1 MAKHCEYSQQLKHLK
16 VKLEDIE
23 KIIESHRTIK
33 EWAYIIHDKDVY
45 TKNDECENPTHKEGT
60 LKEPHIH
67 LYLNF
72 GKSSASFD
80 TVAKWFNDA
89 PQYVCKVKGR
99 KSDILMYLTHKNTPE
114 KHPYSIENVR
124 SNFDIEQAIIDD
136 DKTDVNTIL
145 RKIADGTIKE
155 YNRFEY
161 IDDIVL
167 AKYSNLFKTAFKNRS
182 EKIMRDPNRDIKV
195 IFIYGTTGSGKT
207 TYAKMLAEKIG
218 DGSFYVSSSANDS
231 LQDYKGQET
240 VILDD
245 LRDNAF
251 EFADLL
257 KALDNHTA
265 TSIRS
270 RFCNKNFLG
279 STIII
284 TSTVPILEWYKF
296 SNEDKSQLRRRISN
310 YLIADKDEIC
320 FYTFNPDNDYMPEFK
335 YKIKNPVPAVVA
347 KKTRDKQANDDILS
361 ICMGVL
367 DGMDEEE
374 KGDYVKEINE
384 IKAN

>member
-23 KIIESHRTIK
+23 KVIESHRTIK

-45 TKNDECENPTHKEGT
+45 TKKDEALNPEHKEGT

-67 LYLNF
+67 MYLNF
-72 GKSSASFD
+72 GQSSANFD
-80 TVAKWFNDA
+80 TVAKWFKDE
-89 PQYVCKVKGR
+89 PQYVCRVKGR
-99 KSDILMYLTHKNTPE
+99 KSDILMYLTHQNTPE
-114 KHPYSIENVR
+114 KHPYSIDEVK

-136 DKTDVNTIL
+136 ERTDIETIL
-145 RKIADGTIKE
+145 RKIADGTIRE

-161 IDDIVL
+161 IDDVVL
-167 AKYSNLFKTAFKNRS
+167 AKNSNLFKTAFKNRS
-182 EKIMRDPNRDIKV
+182 EKIMRDPNRNIKV

-218 DGSFYVSSSANDS
+218 DGSYYVSSSANDS
-231 LQDYKGQET
+231 MQDYAGQET

-245 LRDNAF
+245 LRDNVF

-257 KALDNHTA
+257 KVLDNYTA

-270 RFCNKNFLG
+270 RFYNKTFLG
-279 STIII
+279 STIIV
-284 TSTVPILEWYKF
+284 TTTQPIMEWYSYNK
-296 SNEDKSQLRRRISN
+296 EDKAQLWRRISN
-310 YLIADKDEIC
+310 YLIVDEKEIC
-320 FYTFNPDNDYMPEFK
+320 FYTFNPDNKYLPDFK
-335 YKIKNPVPAVVA
+335 YKIKNPVAELIA
-347 KKTRDKQANDDILS
+347 QKTKEKQKDDDILD

-367 DGMDEEE
+367 DGMDGAT
-374 KGDYVKEINE
+374 KDDYIKEIKE
-384 IKAN
+384 IKAH

>member
-1 MAKHCEYSQQLKHLK
+1 MAKHCEYMQYLEHLK
-16 VKLEDIE
+16 IKLENLE
-23 KIIESHRTIK
+23 NIIDTHRTIK
-33 EWAYIIHDKDVY
+33 EWAYIIHDKDV
-45 TKNDECENPTHKEGT
+45 KANG
-60 LKEPHIH
+60 EPKGAHIH

-72 GKSSASFD
+72 GQSSADFE
-80 TVAKWFNDA
+80 TVAKWFNDE
-89 PQYVCKVKGR
+89 PQYVSKVKKR
-99 KSDILMYLTHKNTPE
+99 KKDILKYLTHQNAPDKFQYNA
-114 KHPYSIENVR
+114 ENVK
-124 SNFDIEQAIIDD
+124 SNFNIEEAIEKEE
-136 DKTDVNTIL
+136 KTDIDFII
-145 RKIADGTIKE
+145 RKISDGTIKE
-155 YNRFEY
+155 YNRFDY
-161 IDDIVL
+161 IDSVTL
-167 AKYSNLFKTAFKNRS
+167 AKHNSVIHNAFKNRS
-182 EKIMRDPNRDIKV
+182 EMIMRNQNRDIKV

-218 DGSFYVSSSANDS
+218 DGSCYVSSSANDS

-310 YLIADKDEIC
+310 YLIADEKEIC
-320 FYTFNPDNDYMPEFK
+320 FYTFNPDNNYMPEFK

-384 IKAN
+384 IKAH